1 MPCRLRLS
9 FFCGVRA
16 REKKFQFVDLQDALG
31 GCETRSA
38 NFITSSL
45 LSFQVL
51 VHKSTKQLGLC
62 VLVIENIE
70 AAPGGAARLLVC
82 TKAVESA
89 SEIIKTHFIRSLKC
103 AEIKF

>member
-1 MPCRLRLS
+1 
-9 FFCGVRA
+9 
-16 REKKFQFVDLQDALG
+16 
-31 GCETRSA
+31 
-38 NFITSSL
+38 
-45 LSFQVL
+45 VL
-51 VHKSTKQLGLC
+51 AGAQEHKQLGLC

>member
-1 MPCRLRLS
+1 M
-9 FFCGVRA
+9 RA
-16 REKKFQFVDLQDALG
+16 RRNFSLQT
-31 GCETRSA
+31 CRTRETRSA
-38 NFITSSL
+38 NFITSPPFLPSAG
-45 LSFQVL
+45 
-51 VHKSTKQLGLC
+51 VHKTIARAGC

-70 AAPGGAARLLVC
+70 AALGGAARLLVC